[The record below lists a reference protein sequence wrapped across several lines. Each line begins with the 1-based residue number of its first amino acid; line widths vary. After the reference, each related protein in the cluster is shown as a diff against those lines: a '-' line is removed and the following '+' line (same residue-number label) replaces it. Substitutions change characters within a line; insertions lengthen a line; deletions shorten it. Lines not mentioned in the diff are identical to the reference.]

1 MVALV
6 RTSSSS
12 TAERMRAR
20 GARLALAASC
30 ALSLAARADGERAS
44 TTPASRVEL
53 TPPTHIGPAG
63 DAPVVDGDPTRAT
76 VEEAIARMRRG
87 VRETKSSRCTFLQQ
101 EYVGKMLAP
110 STIELLS
117 RADGAVYMRWTEGPV
132 KGREVLYRSDRR
144 DGDLLVKHGFLPA
157 ITVDPTGMLA
167 RQGNR
172 HTVLEA
178 GLVKVAERILEDAD
192 RLVKLPRE
200 TARYAFL
207 GEKTVHG
214 QRVAC
219 WRTEVDRDR
228 YPALYAHHT
237 EICADTTTGLPV
249 TIRAWS
255 KEDGA
260 LRLVEDYAFTKC
272 RLNTLTDLD
281 FDEENEAYSF

>member
-1 MVALV
+1 MVAVV
-6 RTSSSS
+6 RTPSSSK
-12 TAERMRAR
+12 AGRAKIR
-20 GARLALAASC
+20 AARFVLASSC
-30 ALSLAARADGERAS
+30 ALALSARADGERAS
-44 TTPASRVEL
+44 TTSAPRVDL
-53 TPPTHIGPAG
+53 APPTHIGPPS
-63 DAPVVDGDPTRAT
+63 DAPVVDGDATRAA
-76 VEEAIARMRRG
+76 VGVAIERMRKG

-101 EYVGKMLAP
+101 EYVGKMLPP

-117 RADGAVYMRWTEGPV
+117 RKDGAVYMRWTEGPV
-132 KGREVLYRSDRR
+132 KGREVLYRRDRR

-192 RLVKLPRE
+192 RLVKLPKE
-200 TARYAFL
+200 TARYADL

-281 FDEENEAYSF
+281 FDEENEAYAF